1 MTMEK
6 IDVMLEPVRIFLHQV
21 ADLLPRLGLALVIL
35 IIGYFVARAVKFVIV
50 KALRAGNFHVL
61 SDRAGIDG
69 FLRDGGVGADTT
81 DIIGTLCYWIVILA
95 ALIIGFNGLG
105 LNYITD
111 LLVKVLLFVPKVIV
125 AVVILAFGSYFARF
139 LGNALCAYAK
149 KLQLQDAELL
159 GKLAQYAIATFVV
172 LIALDQMEI
181 GGDIV
186 RQTFLIVLAGVVL
199 ALALAFGIGG
209 KDWAAELLER
219 WWPRNNRKS

>member
-1 MTMEK
+1 MSNL
-6 IDVMLEPVRIFLHQV
+6 DVMIEPLRVFLRQV
-21 ADLLPRLGLALVIL
+21 GDLLPRLGLALIIL
-35 IIGYFVARAVKFVIV
+35 IIGYFVARAAKFIVV

-61 SDRAGIDG
+61 SERAGMDG
-69 FLRDGGVGADTT
+69 FLRDGGVSADTT
-81 DIIGTLCYWIVILA
+81 EILGLLCYWIVILA
-95 ALIIGFNGLG
+95 ALVIGFNGLG

-125 AVVILAFGSYFARF
+125 AVVILAFGAYFARF

-159 GKLAQYAIATFVV
+159 GRLAQYAIVTFVV
-172 LIALDQMEI
+172 LIALDQMSI

-186 RQTFLIVLAGVVL
+186 RQTFLIVLAGVVF

-219 WWPRNNRKS
+219 WWPRNNNRKP

>member
-1 MTMEK
+1 MDRFE
-6 IDVMLEPVRIFLHQV
+6 VMIEPARVFLNQL

-35 IIGYFVARAVKFVIV
+35 VIGYFVARAVKFVVV

-69 FLRDGGVGADTT
+69 FLRDGGVAADTT
-81 DIIGTLCYWIVILA
+81 QI
-95 ALIIGFNGLG
+95 ALVVGFNGLG

-111 LLVKVLLFVPKVIV
+111 LLVRVLLFVPKVIV
-125 AVVILAFGSYFARF
+125 AVVILAFGGYFARF
-139 LGNALCAYAK
+139 IGNAICAYAK
-149 KLQLQDAELL
+149 KLRLQDAELL
-159 GKLAQYAIATFVV
+159 GRLGQYAIVTFVV
-172 LIALDQMEI
+172 LIALDQVDI

-186 RQTFLIVLAGVVL
+186 RQTFLIVLAGLVL

-219 WWPRNNRKS
+219 WWPRNRKP